1 MGQPARVAARQA
13 ALQALR
19 QRRERQAE
27 REKQIDASVY
37 DLAYAFTERE
47 QAVAAA
53 DDKASAAVGRLVA
66 LGLTHAQVVD
76 NAGGI
81 LTLKDVG
88 RLLALAERSSAPEN
102 DGGG

>member
-53 DDKASAAVGRLVA
+53 LAGRRTVRY
-66 LGLTHAQVVD
+66 
-76 NAGGI
+76 
-81 LTLKDVG
+81 G
-88 RLLALAERSSAPEN
+88 RPGRSVS
-102 DGGG
+102 G

>member
-1 MGQPARVAARQA
+1 MGQSARVTARQA

-37 DLAYAFTERE
+37 ELAYAFTERDE
-47 QAVAAA
+47 AIREADAKAAV
-53 DDKASAAVGRLVA
+53 AVGRLVA

-76 NAGGI
+76 NAGGV
-81 LTLKDVG
+81 LMLKDVS
-88 RLLALAERSSAPEN
+88 RLLALAEADRE
-102 DGGG
+102 